1 MSASASTPR
10 VRRTQALYALVVL
23 ACALSDGRALGG
35 DAGLLAQAVGFV
47 LVASGTLWRL
57 WSSVFVAGRKD
68 VEVVVDGPYAR
79 CRHPLYFG
87 TLLAGLGLG
96 LTTRSVVLTA
106 AVTAALS
113 IAVLRA
119 IGREERWLEARHGQA
134 WRDYRARVPALLPR
148 WQRPATPASRQVNL
162 PVFRKAFLDAGSV
175 LGLWLLLVLIDALRP
190 HGWWP
195 VPFALP

>member
-10 VRRTQALYALVVL
+10 IRLTQSLYALTAL
-23 ACALSDGRALGG
+23 ACALSGGQALAGE
-35 DAGLLAQAVGFV
+35 AGLLAQAAGFV

-113 IAVLRA
+113 IAVLLA
-119 IGREERWLEARHGQA
+119 IGREERWLEAHHGQA
-134 WRDYRARVPALLPR
+134 WLDYRARVPALLPR
-148 WQRPATPASRQVNL
+148 LRRPATPASREVNL

-175 LGLWLLLVLIDALRP
+175 LGLWLLLVVIDALRP

-195 VPFALP
+195 VPFTLA